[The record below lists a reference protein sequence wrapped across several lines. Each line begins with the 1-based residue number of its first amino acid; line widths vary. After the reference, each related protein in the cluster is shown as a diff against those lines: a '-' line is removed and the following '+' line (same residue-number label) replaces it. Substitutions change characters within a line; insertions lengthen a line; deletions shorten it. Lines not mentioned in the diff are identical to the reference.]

1 MAAIN
6 LGAEGQSQN
15 LESQGQD
22 LCIRD
27 QIRDVTVD
35 ELGNSK

>member
-6 LGAEGQSQN
+6 LGAEGQTQK
-15 LESQGQD
+15 LESQGQE
-22 LCIRD
+22 LCSRD
-27 QIRDVTVD
+27 QIRDVTID